1 MSQMRALTTA
11 ETRCRVAVSLLA
23 AKRPI
28 SIRVR
33 RMVMPAMEIMNAPL
47 ALLCC

>member
-1 MSQMRALTTA
+1 MRALTTA
-11 ETRCRVAVSLLA
+11 EMRCRVAVSLLA

-33 RMVMPAMEIMNAPL
+33 RMVTPAREMMTAPA
-47 ALLCC
+47 ALLEECC